1 MAKNI
6 WFYSGDVTNSGGTE
20 KVAITIANEL
30 NKMDEFNV
38 SFVSLVEKDPEPFF
52 HVDESIPRHT
62 IYDHVVRGITHLP
75 GIIRRTRKLVK
86 KYDVDVL
93 IDIDGILEMYTIA
106 ATARL
111 KTKVIS
117 WEHYNF
123 YQHPIVPYRKYTRKI
138 AARWAATI
146 ITLTD
151 EDKCY
156 YEGNLKC
163 KCPVKRIYNPVIWP
177 KTEAEYDIESKT
189 IISAGRLTY
198 QKGFDILVDVA
209 VLFIKNYPD
218 WKWLILGT
226 GEDEKMLKE
235 KIKEKGLGNQ
245 VILKGEV
252 DNMKDYYSHAS
263 MYVMT
268 SRFEG
273 LPMTL
278 LETKPYK
285 LPLVSFNCKT
295 GPSELIEDGVNGF
308 LVKEGDNQGLA
319 DAIETLMN
327 DKALRKQFSDN
338 AQNGVERFELE
349 PIVKEWVNVLKGI
362 M

>member
-75 GIIRRTRKLVK
+75 GIIRRTRKLMK

-93 IDIDGILEMYTIA
+93 IDIDGILEMYTVA

-151 EDKCY
+151 EDKGY
-156 YEGNLKC
+156 YESNLKC
-163 KCPVKRIYNPVIWP
+163 RCPIKRIYNPVIWP
-177 KTEAEYDIESKT
+177 ETKAEYNIESKT

-198 QKGFDILVDVA
+198 QKGFDILADTA
-209 VLFIKNYPD
+209 DLFIKKYPD

-235 KIKEKGLGNQ
+235 RIKEKGMDNQ
-245 VILKGEV
+245 VILRGEV
-252 DNMKDYYSHAS
+252 DNMEDYYSKAS

-308 LVKEGDNQGLA
+308 LVEEGDNQGLA
-319 DAIETLMN
+319 DAIETLIN
-327 DKALRKQFSDN
+327 DKTLRKQFSDN
-338 AQNGVERFELE
+338 AQNGVGRFELE

>member
-52 HVDESIPRHT
+52 HVDESIPRHM

-151 EDKCY
+151 EDKGY
-156 YEGNLKC
+156 YESNLKC
-163 KCPVKRIYNPVIWP
+163 RCPIKRIYNPVIWSE
-177 KTEAEYDIESKT
+177 TEAEYNIESKT

-209 VLFIKNYPD
+209 DLFIKNYPD
-218 WKWLILGT
+218 WNWLILGT
-226 GEDEKMLKE
+226 GEDENMLKE
-235 KIKEKGLGNQ
+235 KIEKKGLSNQ

-278 LETKPYK
+278 LETKPHK

-338 AQNGVERFELE
+338 AQNGVGRFELE

>member
-52 HVDESIPRHT
+52 HIEESIPRYT
-62 IYDHVVRGITHLP
+62 IYDHVVRGITHLS
-75 GIIRRTRKLVK
+75 GIIRRTCKLMK

-151 EDKCY
+151 EDKGY
-156 YEGNLKC
+156 YESNLKC

-177 KTEAEYDIESKT
+177 ETEEEYDIESKT

-209 VLFIKNYPD
+209 DLFINNYPD

-226 GEDEKMLKE
+226 GENEKMLKE
-235 KIKEKGLGNQ
+235 KIEEKGLGNQ

-252 DNMKDYYSHAS
+252 DNMEDYYSNAS

-308 LVKEGDNQGLA
+308 LVEEGDNQGMA
-319 DAIETLMN
+319 DAIETLIN
-327 DKALRKQFSDN
+327 DKTLRKQFSDN

-349 PIVKEWVNVLKGI
+349 PIVKEWVDTMNNL
-362 M
+362 

>member
-1 MAKNI
+1 
-6 WFYSGDVTNSGGTE
+6 
-20 KVAITIANEL
+20 
-30 NKMDEFNV
+30 
-38 SFVSLVEKDPEPFF
+38 
-52 HVDESIPRHT
+52 
-62 IYDHVVRGITHLP
+62 
-75 GIIRRTRKLVK
+75 
-86 KYDVDVL
+86 
-93 IDIDGILEMYTIA
+93 MYTIV

-151 EDKCY
+151 EDKGY
-156 YEGNLKC
+156 YESNLKC

-349 PIVKEWVNVLKGI
+349 PIVREWADILKNI
-362 M
+362 